1 MDGFWRKLWITI
13 LGTVLGLVVFCL
25 IVVGALA
32 LKFNK
37 HPDIEKH
44 SWLLVDLYGEIH
56 EYYPPGDLMSQALGG
71 KALVL
76 QEVLDG
82 FAKAALDER
91 IEGVILKLSS
101 SNNAGWAKL
110 QEIRDAVD
118 RLQET
123 GKKVYAWGDAFD
135 LKTLYLAA
143 TCDGIYMPA
152 GGYLEMTGL
161 EAETMHVRGALD
173 KLGIIPHLDK
183 IRDYKTAAEMVLNE
197 HMSPAARE
205 MGTWML
211 DDTWAQVVPTLAA
224 ERGLSEEKV
233 SELMSY
239 AIFMPEEAAAAGL
252 IDEAVYWQ
260 ELTQRL
266 KPADKEELP
275 LVTLD
280 DYGSVSFKDL
290 GHKGEAT
297 IAVVHAQGLIGGRE
311 NKVDPLLGVM
321 MGHESIVQE
330 LQRCR
335 EDEKVRAVVFRVD
348 SRGGEGLASDL
359 IAHEVELLAE
369 VKPVIVSMVDVAASG
384 GYYIAFEATK
394 LMADPLTVTGSIGSI
409 SGFFDMKGLYD
420 KLGITKDFVTK
431 GPMARLGG
439 DYHEPTPAEWDRF
452 ADAHWKSFSTWM
464 YAVAAKRGVSHE
476 EIEKLALG
484 RVFTGQQAV
493 ANGLIDAVGDLH
505 AAVRLAAEQAGIA
518 PETPLRVVHL
528 PEKKGLLTSLIE
540 KDRSHEPVAAALR
553 WQLYRTVRQDLGET
567 ARLLQEGALDAG
579 R

>member
-1 MDGFWRKLWITI
+1 MDAFWKKLSITI

-25 IVVGALA
+25 IVVGVLA
-32 LKFNK
+32 VKFNK

-56 EYYPPGDLMSQALGG
+56 EYYPPGDLMGQVLGG
-71 KALVL
+71 EALVL
-76 QEVLDG
+76 QDVLDG

-101 SNNAGWAKL
+101 TNNAGWAKL
-110 QEIRDAVD
+110 QEIRGAVD
-118 RLQET
+118 RLQEA

-152 GGYLEMTGL
+152 GGYLQVTGL
-161 EAETMHVRGALD
+161 AVETEHVRGTLD
-173 KLGIIPHLDK
+173 KLGIVPHLDK
-183 IRDYKTAAEMVLNE
+183 IRDYKTAAELLMNKQ
-197 HMSPAARE
+197 MSPAARE

-252 IDEAVYWQ
+252 IDEVIYWQ

-266 KPADKEELP
+266 KPTGKEELP
-275 LVTLD
+275 LVSLK

-290 GHKGEAT
+290 GHKGEET
-297 IAVVHAQGLIGGRE
+297 IAVVHAQGFIGGRD

-321 MGHESIVQE
+321 MGHESIIQE

-335 EDEKVRAVVFRVD
+335 KDKKVKAVVFRVD

-359 IAHEVELLAE
+359 IGHEVELLAE

-384 GYYIAFEATK
+384 GYYIAYEATK
-394 LMADPLTVTGSIGSI
+394 LMADPLTRTGSIGSI

-420 KLGITKDFVTK
+420 KLGVTKDFVTK
-431 GPMARLGG
+431 GPMARLGS
-439 DYHEPTPAEWDRF
+439 DYREPTPAEWDRF
-452 ADAHWKSFSTWM
+452 VDAHWKSFSTWM
-464 YAVAAKRGVSHE
+464 YDVGAKRGISRE

-493 ANGLIDAVGDLH
+493 ANGLIDEVGDLQ

-518 PETPLRVVHL
+518 PETSLRVVHL
-528 PEKKGLLTSLIE
+528 PEKKGLLASLTGQD
-540 KDRSHEPVAAALR
+540 KSHDPVAAALR
-553 WQLYRTVRQDLGET
+553 WQLYRTVRHDLGET
-567 ARLLQEGALDAG
+567 ARFLQEGAVDVS

>member
-1 MDGFWRKLWITI
+1 MDGFWRKLWITV
-13 LGTVLGLVVFCL
+13 LGTFLGLVVFCL
-25 IVVGALA
+25 IVGGVLA
-32 LKFNK
+32 VKLNK

-44 SWLLVDLYGEIH
+44 SWLLVDLYGGIH
-56 EYYPPGDLMSQALGG
+56 EYYPPGDLMSQVLGG

-76 QEVLDG
+76 QDVLDG

-101 SNNAGWAKL
+101 TNNAGWAKL

-143 TCDGIYMPA
+143 TCDAVYMPA

-161 EAETMHVRGALD
+161 EAGNMYVRGALD
-173 KLGIIPHLDK
+173 KLGVIPHLDK
-183 IRDYKTAAEMVLNE
+183 IRDYKAAAELVLDK

-205 MGTWML
+205 MGTWIL

-224 ERGLSEEKV
+224 ERGLTQEKV

-252 IDEAVYWQ
+252 IDEVIYWQ
-260 ELTQRL
+260 ELSQRL
-266 KPADKEELP
+266 KPAGEEELP
-275 LVTLD
+275 LVTLA
-280 DYGSVSFKDL
+280 DYESVSLADL
-290 GHKGEAT
+290 GHKGEET

-311 NKVDPLLGVM
+311 NKVDPLLGIM
-321 MGHESIVQE
+321 MGHESVIRE

-335 EDEKVRAVVFRVD
+335 EDEKVKAVVFRVD
-348 SRGGEGLASDL
+348 SHGGESLASDL

-384 GYYIAFEATK
+384 GYYIAFQATK
-394 LMADPLTVTGSIGSI
+394 LVADPLTRTGSIGSI
-409 SGFFDMKGLYD
+409 SGFFDMRGLYD

-452 ADAHWKSFSTWM
+452 VDAHWKSFSTWM
-464 YAVAAKRGVSHE
+464 YDVAAKRGISRE

-505 AAVRLAAEQAGIA
+505 EAVRLAAEQAGVA
-518 PETPLRVVHL
+518 PETTLRVVHL
-528 PEKKGLLTSLIE
+528 PEKKGLLASLLE
-540 KDRSHEPVAAALR
+540 KDKSHEPVAAALR

-567 ARLLQEGALDAG
+567 VRFLQDGALDASP
-579 R
+579 